1 MIDVNKLHE
10 TLNARANK
18 ILEIERHFKSVK
30 VPIDLSYLDA
40 VDDKMLEGI
49 YDMVKRAEK

>member
-1 MIDVNKLHE
+1 MIDTNTLHE
-10 TLNARANK
+10 TLNFRVHM
-18 ILEIERHFKSVK
+18 IIEIERHFKSNK
-30 VPIDLSYLDA
+30 VPIDLTYLDS